1 MEALRPSTLWGTVS
15 RMNAMDDALITSTSI
30 AGGTLTGVTQMLVS
44 LSPWLQMPIV
54 VVVAGIVAAVL
65 ATVIVRGLNFV
76 VAAWLSLRGSARG
89 KPAAKAQDSQSAA
102 R

>member
-1 MEALRPSTLWGTVS
+1 MEASRPSTLWGPVS

-54 VVVAGIVAAVL
+54 VVVAGVVAAVL

-76 VAAWLSLRGSARG
+76 LTA
-89 KPAAKAQDSQSAA
+89 
-102 R
+102 

>member
-54 VVVAGIVAAVL
+54 VVVAGVVAAVL

-76 VAAWLSLRGSARG
+76 VAAWLSLRGNARG
-89 KPAAKAQDSQSAA
+89 KLEAKAQDSQSAA

>member
-15 RMNAMDDALITSTSI
+15 RMNAMDDALITSTSL

-54 VVVAGIVAAVL
+54 VVVAGVVAAVL

-76 VAAWLSLRGSARG
+76 LTAWLALRDNARD
-89 KPAAKAQDSQSAA
+89 KPEAKAQDSQSITQ
-102 R
+102 

>member
-1 MEALRPSTLWGTVS
+1 MEASRPSTLWGPVS

-54 VVVAGIVAAVL
+54 VVVAGVVAAIL

-76 VAAWLSLRGSARG
+76 LTAWLSLRDNARD
-89 KPAAKAQDSQSAA
+89 KPEAKAQDSQSTTQ
-102 R
+102 

>member
-15 RMNAMDDALITSTSI
+15 RMNAMDDALITSTSL

-44 LSPWLQMPIV
+44 LSLWLQMPIV
-54 VVVAGIVAAVL
+54 VVVAGVVAAVL

-76 VAAWLSLRGSARG
+76 LTAWLSLRDNARD
-89 KPAAKAQDSQSAA
+89 KPEAKAQDSQSTTQ
-102 R
+102 

>member
-1 MEALRPSTLWGTVS
+1 MEASRPSTLWGPVS

-76 VAAWLSLRGSARG
+76 LTAWLSLRDNARD
-89 KPAAKAQDSQSAA
+89 KPEAKAQDSQSITQ
-102 R
+102 

>member
-1 MEALRPSTLWGTVS
+1 LEALRPSTLWGTVS
-15 RMNAMDDALITSTSI
+15 RMNAMDDALITSTSL

-54 VVVAGIVAAVL
+54 VVVAGVVAAVL

-76 VAAWLSLRGSARG
+76 LTAWLSLRDNARD
-89 KPAAKAQDSQSAA
+89 KPEAKAQDSQSTTQ
-102 R
+102 

>member
-1 MEALRPSTLWGTVS
+1 
-15 RMNAMDDALITSTSI
+15 MDDAPITSTSL

-54 VVVAGIVAAVL
+54 VVVAGVVAAVL

-76 VAAWLSLRGSARG
+76 LTAWLSLRDSARG
-89 KPAAKAQDSQSAA
+89 KPEAKAQDSQSTTQ
-102 R
+102 

>member
-1 MEALRPSTLWGTVS
+1 
-15 RMNAMDDALITSTSI
+15 
-30 AGGTLTGVTQMLVS
+30 MLVS

-65 ATVIVRGLNFV
+65 ATVIVRGVNFV
-76 VAAWLSLRGSARG
+76 VAAGASLRGNARN

-102 R
+102 K

>member
-1 MEALRPSTLWGTVS
+1 MEALRPSTLWSTVS

-54 VVVAGIVAAVL
+54 VAVAGVVAAVL
-65 ATVIVRGLNFV
+65 ATVIVCGLNFV
-76 VAAWLSLRGSARG
+76 LTAWLLLRDNARD
-89 KPAAKAQDSQSAA
+89 KPEAKAQDIQSTTQ
-102 R
+102 

>member
-15 RMNAMDDALITSTSI
+15 RMNAMDDALITSTSL
-30 AGGTLTGVTQMLVS
+30 AEGTLAGVTQILVS

-54 VVVAGIVAAVL
+54 SVVAGALKKKL

-76 VAAWLSLRGSARG
+76 VAAWLSLRGNARG
-89 KPAAKAQDSQSAA
+89 KPEAKAQDSQLATQ
-102 R
+102 

>member
-15 RMNAMDDALITSTSI
+15 RMNAMDDALITSTSL

-54 VVVAGIVAAVL
+54 VVVAGVVAAVL
-65 ATVIVRGLNFV
+65 ATVIVRGVNFV
-76 VAAWLSLRGSARG
+76 LTAWLSLRDNARD
-89 KPAAKAQDSQSAA
+89 KPEAKAQDSQSITQ
-102 R
+102 

>member
-1 MEALRPSTLWGTVS
+1 
-15 RMNAMDDALITSTSI
+15 
-30 AGGTLTGVTQMLVS
+30 MLVS

-76 VAAWLSLRGSARG
+76 VAAWASLRGNARN

-102 R
+102 K

>member
-1 MEALRPSTLWGTVS
+1 
-15 RMNAMDDALITSTSI
+15 MDDALITSTSI

-76 VAAWLSLRGSARG
+76 LTAWLSLRDNARD
-89 KPAAKAQDSQSAA
+89 KPEAKAQDSQSTTQ
-102 R
+102 

>member
-1 MEALRPSTLWGTVS
+1 
-15 RMNAMDDALITSTSI
+15 MDDALITSTSI

-76 VAAWLSLRGSARG
+76 LTAWLSLRDNARD
-89 KPAAKAQDSQSAA
+89 KPEVKAQDSQSTTQ
-102 R
+102 

>member
-1 MEALRPSTLWGTVS
+1 
-15 RMNAMDDALITSTSI
+15 
-30 AGGTLTGVTQMLVS
+30 MLVS

-76 VAAWLSLRGSARG
+76 LTAWLSLRDNARD
-89 KPAAKAQDSQSAA
+89 KPEAKAQDSQSTTQ
-102 R
+102 

>member
-1 MEALRPSTLWGTVS
+1 MEASRPSTLWGPVS
-15 RMNAMDDALITSTSI
+15 RMNAMDDALITSTSL

-54 VVVAGIVAAVL
+54 VVVAGVVAAVL

-76 VAAWLSLRGSARG
+76 LTAWLSLRDNARD
-89 KPAAKAQDSQSAA
+89 KPEAKAQDSQSTTQ
-102 R
+102 

>member
-15 RMNAMDDALITSTSI
+15 RMNAMDDALITSTSL

-54 VVVAGIVAAVL
+54 VVVAGVVAAVL

-76 VAAWLSLRGSARG
+76 LTAWLSLRDNARD
-89 KPAAKAQDSQSAA
+89 KPEAKAQDSQSITQ
-102 R
+102 

>member
-15 RMNAMDDALITSTSI
+15 RMNAMDDALITSTSL
-30 AGGTLTGVTQMLVS
+30 AGGILTGVTQMLVS

-54 VVVAGIVAAVL
+54 VVVAGVVAAVL

-76 VAAWLSLRGSARG
+76 LTAWLSLRDNARD
-89 KPAAKAQDSQSAA
+89 KPEAKAQDSQSTTQ
-102 R
+102 

>member
-1 MEALRPSTLWGTVS
+1 
-15 RMNAMDDALITSTSI
+15 MDDALITSTSI

-76 VAAWLSLRGSARG
+76 LTAWLSLRDNARD
-89 KPAAKAQDSQSAA
+89 KPEAKAQDSQSITQ
-102 R
+102 

>member
-15 RMNAMDDALITSTSI
+15 RMNAMDDALITSTSL

-54 VVVAGIVAAVL
+54 VVVAGVVAAVL

-76 VAAWLSLRGSARG
+76 LTAWLSLRDNARD
-89 KPAAKAQDSQSAA
+89 KPEAKAQDSQSTTQ
-102 R
+102 

>member
-1 MEALRPSTLWGTVS
+1 
-15 RMNAMDDALITSTSI
+15 MNAMDDALITSTSI

-54 VVVAGIVAAVL
+54 VVVAGVVAAIL

-76 VAAWLSLRGSARG
+76 LTAWLSLRDNARD
-89 KPAAKAQDSQSAA
+89 KPEAKAQDSQSTTQ
-102 R
+102 

>member
-1 MEALRPSTLWGTVS
+1 
-15 RMNAMDDALITSTSI
+15 
-30 AGGTLTGVTQMLVS
+30 MLVS

-76 VAAWLSLRGSARG
+76 LTAWLSLRDNARD
-89 KPAAKAQDSQSAA
+89 KPEAKAQDSQSITQ
-102 R
+102 

>member
-15 RMNAMDDALITSTSI
+15 RMNAMDDALITSTSL

-44 LSPWLQMPIV
+44 LSPWLQMPSV
-54 VVVAGIVAAVL
+54 VVVAGVVAAVL

-76 VAAWLSLRGSARG
+76 LTAWLSLRDNARD
-89 KPAAKAQDSQSAA
+89 KPEAKAQDSQSTTQ
-102 R
+102 

>member
-1 MEALRPSTLWGTVS
+1 
-15 RMNAMDDALITSTSI
+15 MDDALIASTSI

-54 VVVAGIVAAVL
+54 VVVAGVVAVVL

-76 VAAWLSLRGSARG
+76 LTAWLSLRDNARD
-89 KPAAKAQDSQSAA
+89 KPEAKAQDSQSTTQ
-102 R
+102 

>member
-1 MEALRPSTLWGTVS
+1 
-15 RMNAMDDALITSTSI
+15 MDDALIASTSL
-30 AGGTLTGVTQMLVS
+30 AEGTLAGITQLLVS

-76 VAAWLSLRGSARG
+76 LTAWLSLRDNARD
-89 KPAAKAQDSQSAA
+89 KPEAKAQDSQSTTQ
-102 R
+102 

>member
-1 MEALRPSTLWGTVS
+1 MEASRPSTLWGPES

-76 VAAWLSLRGSARG
+76 LTAWLSLRDNARD
-89 KPAAKAQDSQSAA
+89 KPEAKAQDSQSTTQ
-102 R
+102 